1 MASSLGDKMLIEDIN
16 AMIEEHTELGSIH
29 KGKWSGITDS
39 QVVLLNASPVPLT
52 YSMVVTLLQAHSD
65 PFTIEYPQV
74 ENTQVENTQI
84 SPPDV
89 GQFSGMNPQD
99 LPFNRMQNPRLMNE
113 KIISLEEKVDA
124 MLAIITELSA
134 TLQADQPPAEQ

>member
-16 AMIEEHTELGSIH
+16 AMIEEHTQLGSIE
-29 KGKWSGITDS
+29 KGKWPGITDS

-74 ENTQVENTQI
+74 ENTQI

-89 GQFSGMNPQD
+89 GQFTGMNPQD